1 MLTDKQVE
9 TQVALMRACVEA
21 EKEFENPLGD
31 ELIGCAANTLGIAF
45 MLARLAG
52 VGPVTFLEGAV
63 LIATGCPEQR
73 AEIAFKAELEAMK
86 EANG

>member
-52 VGPVTFLEGAV
+52 IGPETFLKGALV
-63 LIATGCPEQR
+63 LATGCPEQR
-73 AEIAFKAELEAMK
+73 AEIAFKAELQAAK
-86 EANG
+86 EVS

>member
-21 EKEFENPLGD
+21 EKAFENPEGK
-31 ELIGCAANTLGIAF
+31 ELTGAAANVLGIAF

-52 VGPVTFLEGAV
+52 VGPETFLEGAIM
-63 LIATGCPEQR
+63 IAASCPEQR
-73 AEIAFKAELEAMK
+73 AEVIFKAELAAMK
-86 EANG
+86 EAS